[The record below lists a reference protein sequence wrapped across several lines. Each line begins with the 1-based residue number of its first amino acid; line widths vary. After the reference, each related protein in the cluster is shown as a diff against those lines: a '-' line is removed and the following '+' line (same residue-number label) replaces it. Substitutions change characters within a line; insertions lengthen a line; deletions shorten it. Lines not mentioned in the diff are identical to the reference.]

1 MSAVLSVH
9 ASNLDR
15 FLDCPRAA
23 VADRYGGLLTA
34 AGYEVK
40 ATVKYVTPTVGNGVH
55 AAADFLNNDYIR
67 TGLLPTVDMIRA
79 SAEAGFDKFMQLYAK
94 DLEQSE
100 VKHTV
105 KFADNEVIRRH
116 IAEYAQLYAEIILP
130 TRKLELSEQFFKIP
144 LKDGF
149 QVESTLDGYGEK
161 TLFDL
166 KTGDKLT
173 PAYAQVGM
181 YVYLL
186 RNAGYEVI
194 AAQLDYIHKPK
205 IGDPPKHTVIRY
217 NPDDCEK
224 IAQYATARLMIDLEE
239 FIRTQDINVLL
250 INPRSE
256 ACNSL
261 MCRLY
266 GTSSCGGWKKG

>member
-1 MSAVLSVH
+1 M
-9 ASNLDR
+9 
-15 FLDCPRAA
+15 
-23 VADRYGGLLTA
+23 
-34 AGYEVK
+34 
-40 ATVKYVTPTVGNGVH
+40 
-55 AAADFLNNDYIR
+55 
-67 TGLLPTVDMIRA
+67 
-79 SAEAGFDKFMQLYAK
+79 
-94 DLEQSE
+94 
-100 VKHTV
+100 
-105 KFADNEVIRRH
+105 
-116 IAEYAQLYAEIILP
+116 
-130 TRKLELSEQFFKIP
+130 
-144 LKDGF
+144 
-149 QVESTLDGYGEK
+149 STLDGYGEK

-205 IGDPPKHTVIRY
+205 IGDPPRHTVIRY

-256 ACNSL
+256 GCCAL
-261 MCRLY
+261 MCKLY
-266 GTSSCGGWKKG
+266 STSSCGGWRKG